1 LLERGDGNGF
11 VLQHMPQILAA
22 IVQVQRLRVTGRA
35 L

>member
-1 LLERGDGNGF
+1 LKGGNGNGF

-22 IVQVQRLRVTGRA
+22 IVQVLRLRVTGRA